1 MKKICKIKSL
11 NILEKNISKALNIHL
26 VLIFFTGDLDFKGD
40 PDLNGDPNL
49 LAALVTFAN

>member
-1 MKKICKIKSL
+1 
-11 NILEKNISKALNIHL
+11 L

-40 PDLNGDPNL
+40 PDFNGDPNL

>member
-1 MKKICKIKSL
+1 V
-11 NILEKNISKALNIHL
+11 

-40 PDLNGDPNL
+40 PDFNGDPNL

>member
-1 MKKICKIKSL
+1 
-11 NILEKNISKALNIHL
+11 L

-49 LAALVTFAN
+49 LEALVTLAN